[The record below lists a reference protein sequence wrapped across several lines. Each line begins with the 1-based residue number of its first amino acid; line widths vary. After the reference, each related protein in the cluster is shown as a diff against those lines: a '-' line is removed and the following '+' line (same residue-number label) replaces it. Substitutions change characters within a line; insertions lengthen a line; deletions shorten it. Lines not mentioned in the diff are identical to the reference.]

1 MTAISRAFVTF
12 RTLTFEPGLRLTPG
26 HSPSPTFSQCLTLFS
41 PPMLL
46 SSLQT
51 CKGRGWGTENLPRG
65 GGRPG
70 PPPYSPS
77 LGGIKCSSRVSQ
89 HWAAVPEPLM
99 GDQPMI
105 FRGYSAEER
114 GPGPFI
120 HRAACTHVTSLP
132 TVAPTLT
139 FPTSS
144 WFRLLFLDSLEA

>member
-1 MTAISRAFVTF
+1 MTF
-12 RTLTFEPGLRLTPG
+12 RTSTCEPGLRLTPG
-26 HSPSPTFSQCLTLFS
+26 HSPSPNLPQCLPLFG

-51 CKGRGWGTENLPRG
+51 WKGRGRGPENLPRG

-89 HWAAVPEPLM
+89 CWAAVPEPLM
-99 GDQPMI
+99 GYQPMTL
-105 FRGYSAEER
+105 RGLQRR
-114 GPGPFI
+114 GEGPVPFI
-120 HRAACTHVTSLP
+120 HRAACTQITSLC
-132 TVAPTLT
+132 TVAPTVT

-144 WFRLLFLDSLEA
+144 WFRPLFLDSLKA